1 MLAQLQVQPQTFPA
15 QVLGSSSAKE
25 NSAGYLS
32 AALSHTAC
40 VLEKVL
46 IIDLLRTLYVCQAVD
61 Y

>member
-25 NSAGYLS
+25 NSAGHLS
-32 AALSHTAC
+32 AALSHTARS
-40 VLEKVL
+40 KVL
-46 IIDLLRTLYVCQAVD
+46 IIDLLSTLYVCQAVD